1 MAYYNRYNE
10 FVVNGDY
17 IIVPHS
23 KIPAKST
30 DRKIAYKVGQSRL
43 DKLSQQFYGSPYYG
57 WLILQANPSY
67 GGQEWNIPDNSLITL
82 PFPLMQSL
90 QDYKSRLDE
99 YFLYYGR

>member
-10 FVVNGDY
+10 FEINGNPKT
-17 IIVPHS
+17 VPLITIPKKS
-23 KIPAKST
+23 SDKYLVYKI
-30 DRKIAYKVGQSRL
+30 GQSRL
-43 DKLSQQFYGSPYYG
+43 DKISQQVYNTPYFG

-82 PFPLMQSL
+82 PYPLMQSL
-90 QDYKSRLDE
+90 QDYKSNLDE